1 MDTQKLKEGVSV
13 KELEDFAKKHRFEVF
28 FCLSFVLAVFFSFVF
43 FGPGWGVVFG
53 GIGGILGVVF
63 PMKVGVFAGKI
74 FAFIFKQ
81 ERTTQIVL
89 GVVSLIVSIFLPPL
103 VFLLLG
109 LHGGRSMHNRATEAY
124 TDLPP
129 TDMMH

>member
-13 KELEDFAKKHRFEVF
+13 REIEDFAKKHRFEVF

-53 GIGGILGVVF
+53 GIGGI
-63 PMKVGVFAGKI
+63 VGVIMPMQVGTFARKI
-74 FAFIFKQ
+74 FNFIFKQ
-81 ERTTQIVL
+81 EKTTQIVL

-103 VFLLLG
+103 IFLLLG
-109 LHGGRSMHNRATEAY
+109 LHGGKSMHRQATEAENQI
-124 TDLPP
+124 PP
-129 TDMMH
+129 TL

>member
-13 KELEDFAKKHRFEVF
+13 KEIEDFAKKHRFEVF
-28 FCLSFVLAVFFSFVF
+28 FCLSFVLALFFSFVF
-43 FGPGWGVVFG
+43 FGPGWGVVFA
-53 GIGGILGVVF
+53 GIGGV
-63 PMKVGVFAGKI
+63 VGVILPMQVGTLVRKI
-74 FAFIFKQ
+74 FHFIFKQ

-109 LHGGRSMHNRATEAY
+109 LHGGRSMHRQATEAY
-124 TDLPP
+124 TQPP
-129 TDMMH
+129 LSPPEL